1 MSIHMNVGC
10 MFAGK
15 TSKLI
20 QHYNSLKET
29 KKVCVINYFHDIRYD
44 PELLSTHDRKKIK
57 CLRLKTLEVLKK
69 DYLSYDVFLINEAQ
83 FFPNLYTITL
93 ELSDI
98 HNKDVYIYALDS
110 DFQRKPFGDICNL
123 IPVCTTITK
132 LYANCSNCKGF
143 QNACF
148 THRITKDKQ
157 QCIIDSDS
165 YIPVCRKC
173 YIELNDIE
181 TINV

>member
-20 QHYNSLKET
+20 QHYNLLKDK
-29 KKVCVINYFHDIRYD
+29 KKVCVINYFHDTRYD
-44 PELLSTHDRKKIK
+44 PELLSTHDKKKIE
-57 CLRLKTLEVLKK
+57 CVRLKTLDTLKR
-69 DYLSYDVFLINEAQ
+69 DYLSYEVFLINEAQ
-83 FFPNLYTITL
+83 FFPKLYSIVL
-93 ELSDI
+93 ELADI
-98 HNKDVYIYALDS
+98 YNKDVYIYALDS

-123 IPVCTTITK
+123 MPVCTTITK
-132 LYANCSNCKGF
+132 LYANCSNCKGV

-148 THRITKDKQ
+148 THRLTKDKQ

-173 YIELNDIE
+173 YIKLNDIE
-181 TINV
+181 TKT